1 MARRS
6 GLGKG
11 LGALIPTAEVAD
23 VASTALQDVPVSSD
37 RAEPAPAPGLL
48 RRGGP
53 GLAHRFGAAVG
64 VLQPVLV
71 RPSDNGEFELIAGE
85 RRWRAAKRA
94 GLQTIPALVR
104 TVADAESLEQ
114 ALVEN
119 LHREDLNALEEAAA
133 YQQLMEDFG
142 LTQEQ
147 VATRVGKSRSAVTNT
162 LRLFQLPPSV
172 QKLVAERKLSA
183 GHARA
188 LLGSPDRLFQE
199 TLARR
204 AVAEELSVRQVEELV
219 REQAATRRG
228 GRRSGTRPPLGPC
241 ARLGLLE
248 LEELLSAHLDT
259 RVRVTMGAKRGRV
272 VVEFATVE
280 DLERIYRSM
289 TDGRESSTDGV
300 RRAAAW
306 SRPGLEC
313 DGA

>member
-1 MARRS
+1 M
-6 GLGKG
+6 
-11 LGALIPTAEVAD
+11 
-23 VASTALQDVPVSSD
+23 
-37 RAEPAPAPGLL
+37 
-48 RRGGP
+48 
-53 GLAHRFGAAVG
+53 G

-71 RPSDNGEFELIAGE
+71 RPDDNGRFQLIAGE

-104 TVADAESLEQ
+104 TVADADALEQ

-147 VATRVGKSRSAVTNT
+147 VSARVGKSRSAVTNT

-204 AVAEELSVRQVEELV
+204 AVAEELSVRQLEELV
-219 REQAATRRG
+219 REQVADESDEAEAKPVPNRTL
-228 GRRSGTRPPLGPC
+228 RP
-241 ARLGLLE
+241 AGLLE

-259 RVRVTMGAKRGRV
+259 RVKVTMGAKRGRV
-272 VVEFATVE
+272 IVDFATIE

-289 TDGRESSTDGV
+289 TTGREAVD
-300 RRAAAW
+300 
-306 SRPGLEC
+306 
-313 DGA
+313 